1 MLESYA
7 VVAARDS
14 PPRWSLPARHSREN
28 IYSLE
33 CWGLGAAC
41 LSKEPSDLEVETS
54 TNDDLD
60 CTTRFE
66 ANLDDDDAMHS
77 EDAALVDLHNA
88 WLHRRRHLPE
98 AEECEIMQMNANL
111 SGWWRRSF
119 DAEDE
124 KEPEKND
131 EQGVQ
136 IALTV
141 GCRLVFRLDIY
152 DYKSFHKCAQHP
164 PMSWGMLHWKQHA
177 ATLKYFEWVQ
187 QHRDESDHDE
197 DLLISDKGTEVPTY
211 LQTESGACRWNSHQ
225 NCHWYWQEMVTQ
237 IDDQIIRYGLTDMQF
252 VFKGAVIEACTVGAT
267 GGFFLYRGN
276 NTAVRLVPNFHKNQI
291 WATEYTSRGTEIK
304 NSSRLMQFDLRKMQ

>member
-1 MLESYA
+1 
-7 VVAARDS
+7 
-14 PPRWSLPARHSREN
+14 
-28 IYSLE
+28 
-33 CWGLGAAC
+33 
-41 LSKEPSDLEVETS
+41 
-54 TNDDLD
+54 
-60 CTTRFE
+60 
-66 ANLDDDDAMHS
+66 
-77 EDAALVDLHNA
+77 
-88 WLHRRRHLPE
+88 
-98 AEECEIMQMNANL
+98 MQMNANL

-276 NTAVRLVPNFHKNQI
+276 NTAARLVPNFHKNQI